1 MNAGHTAHL
10 DLDAHAGQ
18 VWLGLRVM
26 IRPFQPQKYRKSRNP
41 AYHRRQE
48 RRKAARKDAEVST
61 KPGDTNAEEALDP
74 DSMKAVEEAIVA
86 ESMKIRSTESTTG
99 CCV

>member
-48 RRKAARKDAEVST
+48 RRKAARKAAEDST
-61 KPGDTNAEEALDP
+61 KLGDTNAEEAFNP
-74 DSMKAVEEAIVA
+74 DCKKAAEKAIVS
-86 ESMKIRSTESTTG
+86 EKRI
-99 CCV
+99 